1 MSCGVSSS
9 DNCNGMDQDNSSQD
23 LMEIKQSP
31 VRSPGSPVLL
41 SSSPMILEPREK
53 AQGGEF
59 SYHLVIYQGGN
70 YDDIKLDKYFP

>member
-1 MSCGVSSS
+1 MSSGVSSS
-9 DNCNGMDQDNSSQD
+9 DNSNGMDQDNI
-23 LMEIKQSP
+23 MEIKQSP

-70 YDDIKLDKYFP
+70 YDDIKQCTFLVTY